1 RVNST
6 NALMNI
12 PIRTSVNNS
21 GFTSIG
27 AITSVSNTSAWNLQ
41 IINRGAATRCGI
53 AFSVDSANPT
63 TTKPSA
69 DFYYIQTD
77 STNKLGNLAFGLTLP
92 GSVRGNVFALRQD
105 ANYSFRP
112 LFIQSTSASSAPLFN
127 TLVNT
132 GASNVCSNYQSYPFV
147 ISSTVGTANVKRC
160 AIAFSESTTNT
171 PPGADIMYVR
181 TNATNDFG
189 DLTINMTQNATTRL
203 SVFNFNGVLNR
214 GLVPFQQ
221 VYTVPSFTPVGNY
234 TFCSNTSLY
243 PMSIRHNNSADTL
256 SNRVGLAFAINTS
269 DAPPGFDITYQ
280 RGGAANY
287 PSADGGAVFFN
298 MTTSNTLRESVMVFA
313 SDNIQINK
321 PINTNIIC
329 NALIGIGKT
338 PTATYQLDLSG
349 SNAYKATGTAWLN
362 PSDSRLKEDITDANL
377 TICYNNVK
385 NMKLKYFKLREDIF
399 NDEDI
404 SNDRHKLGFI
414 AQEIEPFYPKAVKK
428 SKEPQFGIEECRS
441 LVVDQI
447 NYSLFGC
454 VQKLLEKI
462 ETLESTVS
470 ELQNEI
476 KNLKN

>member
-1 RVNST
+1 
-6 NALMNI
+6 
-12 PIRTSVNNS
+12 
-21 GFTSIG
+21 
-27 AITSVSNTSAWNLQ
+27 
-41 IINRGAATRCGI
+41 
-53 AFSVDSANPT
+53 
-63 TTKPSA
+63 
-69 DFYYIQTD
+69 
-77 STNKLGNLAFGLTLP
+77 
-92 GSVRGNVFALRQD
+92 
-105 ANYSFRP
+105 
-112 LFIQSTSASSAPLFN
+112 
-127 TLVNT
+127 
-132 GASNVCSNYQSYPFV
+132 VCSNYQSYPFV
-147 ISSTVGTANVKRC
+147 ISSTAGTANVKRC

-298 MTTSNTLRESVMVFA
+298 MTTSNTLRETVMVFA

-338 PTATYQLDLSG
+338 PAATYQLDLSTDIARKLTT
-349 SNAYKATGTAWLN
+349 SQWATG
-362 PSDSRLKEDITDANL
+362 SDSRLKTDIIDANL
-377 TICYNNVK
+377 DTCYDNVK
-385 NMKLKYFKLREDIF
+385 NMKLRYFKWREDLFTDAQIGR
-399 NDEDI
+399 
-404 SNDRHKLGFI
+404 DRHKLGWI
-414 AQEIEPFYPKAVKK
+414 AQEIETVFPKAVMK
-428 SKEPQFGIEECRS
+428 SIEPEYGIEECRTTK
-441 LVVDQI
+441 
-447 NYSLFGC
+447 FM
-454 VQKLLEKI
+454 LLC
-462 ETLESTVS
+462 LE
-470 ELQNEI
+470 LC
-476 KNLKN
+476 KK